1 MEWFHALQGDYNMI
15 LLGRLLLASLLGGL
29 IGLEREV
36 HGRPA
41 GFRTHLLVALGAC
54 LMMIVSEFFSLKYGQ
69 QSSDL
74 VIRLDPSRVAAQIVV
89 GIGFLGAGAII
100 KEGRAI
106 RGLTTAACLWVV
118 AGLGMAVGIGLYLPA
133 LMVTAIA
140 LLSLLVLKNVERL
153 LQKDQ
158 YRILFIE
165 TTELPGFREKMKAL
179 LASRH
184 LEVVEFTV
192 EKDLVAGEARYT
204 LTLAKC
210 GGCDRDALIDAIV
223 ELSGVKRVRIN

>member
-1 MEWFHALQGDYNMI
+1 MEWFAALKSDYTMI
-15 LLGRLLLASLLGGL
+15 VLGRLLLASFLGGL
-29 IGLEREV
+29 IGLEREA

-100 KEGRAI
+100 KEGRAV

-118 AGLGMAVGIGLYLPA
+118 AGLGMAVGIGLYVPA
-133 LMVTAIA
+133 LMVTVVA
-140 LLSLLVLKNVERL
+140 LLSLLVLKHVERL

-158 YRILFIE
+158 YRVLFVE
-165 TTELPGFREKMKAL
+165 TTDMKDFREKLGDL
-179 LASRH
+179 LR
-184 LEVVEFTV
+184 ERRIEIVEFAV
-192 EKDLVAGEARYT
+192 EKDLSDGVARYT
-204 LTLAKC
+204 LTLSKC
-210 GGCDRDALIDAIV
+210 GRCDRDALLDDV
-223 ELSGVKRVRIN
+223 VGLNGVNRVRIN

>member
-1 MEWFHALQGDYNMI
+1 MEWFHALKGDYTLI

-54 LMMIVSEFFSLKYGQ
+54 LMMIVSEYFSLKYGQ

-118 AGLGMAVGIGLYLPA
+118 AGLGMAVGIGLYIPA
-133 LMVTAIA
+133 LMVTVIA
-140 LLSLLVLKNVERL
+140 LLSLLILKSVEQAL
-153 LQKDQ
+153 HKDQ
-158 YRILFIE
+158 YRILFVE
-165 TTELPGFREKMKAL
+165 TTELTGFHDKVQAML
-179 LASRH
+179 DTRH
-184 LEVVEFTV
+184 LVITEFAV
-192 EKDLVAGEARYT
+192 EKDLAAGEARYT

-210 GGCDRDALIDAIV
+210 GRCDREDLIDAV
-223 ELSGVKRVRIN
+223 AGLNGVKRVRMN

>member
-1 MEWFHALQGDYNMI
+1 MEWFHALQGDYNMV

-158 YRILFIE
+158 YRVLFVE
-165 TTELPGFREKMKAL
+165 TTELTGVREKLKEL

-192 EKDLVAGEARYT
+192 EKDLAAGEARYT

-210 GGCDRDALIDAIV
+210 GGCDRDALIDDIV
-223 ELSGVKRVRIN
+223 GLSGVKRVRIN